1 MGRNGV
7 SRGFFAFLTL
17 NNMNLLLVGAAALII
32 GIGLG
37 YLFRQFIARQ
47 RKSSI
52 EAKLRKLIEDSK
64 QEAKE
69 IQLEAKEKA
78 AKILDEAK
86 QEEKERLAQL
96 RKIEERVL
104 EREAGLDKKIQEIE
118 EREKELGER
127 IEKIKAIKA
136 EVEEARQKALAELE
150 RISGL
155 SKEKAVEEV
164 MKRVEANFS
173 EDLMLRVKKLEQ
185 AGMEELERRAKNILA
200 ALIQRLATPTTSE
213 VTTTTVAIPSDDLKG
228 KIIGREG
235 RNIKSL
241 ERAAGV
247 EIIVDD
253 TPGSIV
259 ISSFDPVRR
268 QVAKTALEMLI
279 QDGRIQPAR
288 IEEAVEKAKEEI
300 EKQIKEAGEQAA
312 YETGIFDLNPR
323 LLTLLGRLRFRT
335 SYGQN
340 VLQHSVEMTH
350 LAGMLAEEIGGDVA
364 IAKKGALLHDI
375 GKAVDHEVSGTH
387 VEIGRRILQKF
398 GVDNRVIQAMQ
409 SHHEEYPYETL
420 ESIIVQ
426 TADAI
431 SASRPGARR
440 DTLENYLKRLE
451 DLERIATSYEGVE
464 KAYAISAGREI
475 RIFVT
480 PEKLDDFQARELARK
495 IARQVEAELKY
506 PGEIKVTVIR
516 ETRVIEYAR

>member
-1 MGRNGV
+1 
-7 SRGFFAFLTL
+7 
-17 NNMNLLLVGAAALII
+17 MNLIVLGVAAGAFIL

-37 YLFRQFIARQ
+37 YLIRQLIAQQ
-47 RKSSI
+47 RKSSL
-52 EAKLRKLIEDSK
+52 EAKLKKLIEDSK
-64 QEAKE
+64 TEAKE

-78 AKILDEAK
+78 TKILDEAK
-86 QEEKERLAQL
+86 QEEKERLSQL
-96 RKIEERVL
+96 RKLEERVL
-104 EREAGLDKKIQEIE
+104 ERESVLDRKIQALEG
-118 EREKELGER
+118 REKELEER
-127 IEKIKAIKA
+127 IEKVKAIKS

-150 RISGL
+150 RVSGL

-164 MKRVEANFS
+164 MKRVEKDYS
-173 EDLMLRVKKLEQ
+173 EDLMFRIKKLEQ
-185 AGMEELERRAKNILA
+185 TGMEDLERKAKNTLA
-200 ALIQRLATPTTSE
+200 AIIQRLATPTTSE

-235 RNIKSL
+235 RNIKTL

-259 ISSFDPVRR
+259 ISSFDPIRR

-288 IEEAVEKAKEEI
+288 IEETTEKAREEI
-300 EKQIKEAGEQAA
+300 EKKIKEAGAQAA
-312 YETGIFDLNPR
+312 YETGIFDLDPR
-323 LLTLLGRLRFRT
+323 LLTLLGRLKFRT

-340 VLQHSVEMTH
+340 VLQHSVEMAH
-350 LAGMLAEEIGGDVA
+350 LAGMLAEEVGGEVT

-375 GKAVDHEVSGTH
+375 GKAVDHEVTGTH

-398 GVDNRVIQAMQ
+398 GVDKRVIQAMQ

-426 TADAI
+426 TVDAI

-451 DLERIATSYEGVE
+451 DLERIATSFEGVE

-480 PEKLDDFQARELARK
+480 PEKIDDFQAREVARK
-495 IARQVEAELKY
+495 IAQQVEAELKY